1 MRIEVM
7 NTSKMNSSI
16 MSIISLFLT
25 LAVLLLSSNDVF
37 VVAADDEGDAAA
49 DGAAA
54 ATATEGKD
62 EDMTNRKL
70 AREAPKDDFDVKSH
84 FDWGTYYDPKS
95 IFCGDYD
102 CYGILGFDF
111 ESFNNEKPTTK
122 IITKR
127 YRALSRHWHPDKSKH
142 KDAKNRFVK
151 IARAYEVLTKDETRK
166 EYDMLRYNQE
176 AYYKKYGSN
185 VMFTFAPKSDT
196 MVVLCFVLLLING
209 FAYFAQYNKWNKVC
223 ERLSK
228 AATEDWNPSQ
238 GGTSDS
244 KELRNQA
251 IDILNGVK
259 ETEKSM
265 NGDKKV
271 LTSNG
276 TSTNKKKTMKLTNKE
291 KKQQLDDELRP
302 IITKLAYENEDFGA
316 GFHKPTW
323 KDLVIL
329 KLAVFPYHFLFMA
342 TWQVKYWMR
351 RIQKKDL
358 SEDEKNV
365 LTERAVGKVIWEFAS
380 DKEKEIMVGRELWNL
395 SKFKEW
401 NEEREFAKLS
411 KSEQKQYKA
420 MLKHQKANKQN

>member
-1 MRIEVM
+1 
-7 NTSKMNSSI
+7 

-25 LAVLLLSSNDVF
+25 LAVLLLSSSEMC
-37 VVAADDEGDAAA
+37 VVTAEGAA
-49 DGAAA
+49 DGAPTTTGTTPEEEGGGGGGA
-54 ATATEGKD
+54 GKD

-95 IFCGDYD
+95 IFCGEYD

-127 YRALSRHWHPDKSKH
+127 YRSLSRHWHPDKSKH

-151 IARAYEVLTKDETRK
+151 IARAYEVLTKDDTRK

-238 GGTSDS
+238 GGTSES
-244 KELRNQA
+244 KELREHA
-251 IDILNGVK
+251 IEIMNGVK
-259 ETEKSM
+259 ETEKSLK
-265 NGDKKV
+265 GEKKV
-271 LTSNG
+271 LTNG
-276 TSTNKKKTMKLTNKE
+276 NTKKKAMKLTNKE

-302 IITKLAYENEDFGA
+302 IITKLAFEVEDFGA

-329 KLAVFPYHFLFMA
+329 KLAVFPYHFLFLA
-342 TWQVKYWMR
+342 AWQLKYWMR

-380 DKEKEIMVGRELWNL
+380 DKEKEVMVGRELWKL

-420 MLKHQKANKQN
+420 MMKHQKANKQN